1 MKSDKS
7 DGVSTAFFIIMDE
20 ISAVEEQLKQEVIN
34 ATQNSK
40 YSDVQ
45 RLSETGKSIE
55 SFREKIKI
63 LRDEWNSGIDISTR
77 KRVKVESGYTLKPHT
92 KSVKTNLRVTMQN
105 GRVIQQP
112 SAAQAMVEAIEEFGI
127 EKVRNL
133 GHTVCGVDL
142 VSKSRHEKYNQNTT
156 GDYFICTHS
165 CTKNK
170 QQLLLEIAE
179 SLGQKITVEI
189 V

>member
-7 DGVSTAFFIIMDE
+7 DGVSTAFSIIMDE
-20 ISAVEEQLKQEVIN
+20 ISAVEDQLKQEMIN

-45 RLSETGKSIE
+45 RLSEAGKSIE

-63 LRDEWNSGIDISTR
+63 LRDEWNSDIDISTR
-77 KRVKVESGYTLKPHT
+77 KRVKVEPGYNLKPHT
-92 KSVKTNLRVTMQN
+92 KSKRTNLRITMQD

-112 SAAQAMVEAIEEFGI
+112 TAAGAMVEVIKAFGI
-127 EKVRNL
+127 KKVSNL
-133 GHTVCGVDL
+133 GHKVCGVDL
-142 VSKSRHEKYNQNTT
+142 VSKSRHEKYGQNRT
-156 GDYFICTHS
+156 GDYLICTHS
-165 CTKNK
+165 STKNK
-170 QQLLLEIAE
+170 QNLLLEIAK

>member
-1 MKSDKS
+1 MKS
-7 DGVSTAFFIIMDE
+7 DGVSTAFSIIMDE
-20 ISAVEEQLKQEVIN
+20 ISAVEKQLNQEGMN
-34 ATQNSK
+34 AFQKSK
-40 YSDVQ
+40 YSDAQ
-45 RLSETGKSIE
+45 RLSESGKSLGT
-55 SFREKIKI
+55 FREKLEV

-77 KRVKVESGYTLKPHT
+77 KRVKVESGYTFKPHT
-92 KSVKTNLRVTMQN
+92 KSEKTNLRITMQN

-170 QQLLLEIAE
+170 QKLLLEIAE